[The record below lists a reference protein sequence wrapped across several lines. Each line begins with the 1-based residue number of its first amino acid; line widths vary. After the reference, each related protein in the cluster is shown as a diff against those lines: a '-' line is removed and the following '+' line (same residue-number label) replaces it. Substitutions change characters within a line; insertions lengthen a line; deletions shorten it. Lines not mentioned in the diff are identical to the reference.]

1 MASGIKRKYLIALI
15 GFNLR
20 EVIKSTLMYRFYI
33 VCMLVVFIACG
44 DSGEERTDGY
54 SNIAT
59 SPEDS
64 LMEAVMEAHNV
75 AMAKKGK
82 VTGYLKTA
90 DQKIDSVSKIRSGD
104 ARQTEAAYRDVRSK
118 LKVAEDGMNKW
129 MNEFRAD
136 SAQNETDVRISYLTE
151 EKRKMEQ
158 IRDQTLEA
166 LKQADSVLG
175 K

>member
-44 DSGEERTDGY
+44 DSSEERTDGY
-54 SNIAT
+54 SNVAT

-64 LMEAVMEAHNV
+64 LMEAVMEAHNE
-75 AMAKKGK
+75 AMPKKGK
-82 VTGYLKTA
+82 VTGYLKPA
-90 DQKIDSVSKIRSGD
+90 DQKIDSVSKIRSSD

>member
-1 MASGIKRKYLIALI
+1 
-15 GFNLR
+15 
-20 EVIKSTLMYRFYI
+20 
-33 VCMLVVFIACG
+33 
-44 DSGEERTDGY
+44 
-54 SNIAT
+54 
-59 SPEDS
+59 
-64 LMEAVMEAHNV
+64 
-75 AMAKKGK
+75 MAKKGK